1 MVYVMSRAEVE
12 NWYKEHPSDTTPI
25 ISINDIGYDSPV
37 PEGHPNALRLWFD
50 DVSPFFVKHDL
61 HHPYYK
67 EQAKERELVFFDD
80 EMAKQVLDFLFDI
93 HYKRESN
100 LFTYCK
106 SNLFIHCYAGISRSV
121 AIALFVR
128 MVYGFVFG
136 KVHGVD
142 YNNCRMNTYVF
153 GKLLK
158 CNEGEY

>member
-1 MVYVMSRAEVE
+1 MIYVMSRAEVE

-67 EQAKERELVFFDD
+67 EQAKERELVLFND
-80 EMAKQVLDFLFDI
+80 EMAVQVLDFLFDM
-93 HYKRESN
+93 HHKR
-100 LFTYCK
+100 K
-106 SNLFIHCYAGISRSV
+106 PNLFIHCYAGVSRSV
-121 AIALFVR
+121 AIAFFIRLA
-128 MVYGFVFG
+128 YGSVFG
-136 KVHGVD
+136 KVYGVD
-142 YNNCRMNTYVF
+142 YDNCRMNAYVF

-158 CNEGEY
+158 CNEGEC